1 MAHFANEHSQAP
13 WSSRLPT
20 MADLRDTTP
29 WKSAPSAQKRLNQY
43 ETVIIKPQT
52 GIDLR
57 QVPQTELGLAVITTA
72 KLTTAERGET
82 YIKVR
87 NQQNLIAV
95 DTYKPSAR
103 DKILLI
109 ESLPIQGRD
118 HATRTYL
125 AMNRD
130 HARGVV
136 HGVQGWSNERLLENI
151 GCNGRKLISAHT
163 IGNSNTA
170 LLTFEGLYPPK
181 YVTINWVVTR
191 VYPYRPRSLI
201 CGTCLSI
208 GHKSEVCP
216 QKNHLKCCQKCSKE
230 FPPDTEIDGNHQCT
244 PYCKNCDEDHSPLDP
259 SCPARVYADEQHNQG
274 ILYRKKRQLLAS
286 RPMPRRPN
294 ARAPPQSRHYL
305 EIANR
310 YAVLE
315 NEYPMLPQKQEE
327 TNPPGT
333 DRNAGQD
340 RPRRPPTQ
348 KPTHTP
354 GDKLPRTNRRPRARA
369 RSLSLPRRSD
379 PFLPPQD
386 DPKSTFTKTQSYREA
401 LIKARKNPTICNQ
414 ARAIAMGIQ
423 QRHTQTPKPLI
434 APPSRNEQH
443 SMNQESME
451 EADSEANGDLN
462 IPGYQK
468 FTQPSICVTPRKNK
482 KLQPPNTAIAP
493 ITTTAT
499 YVAKQIPSNQINT
512 DHLNDQNQ
520 EIVGIECQ
528 PPNQSQPITL
538 FNVYWRPNT
547 KIAKTQWIRDLAQ
560 KTKGHRVI
568 IAGDFNSHH
577 PLWGYENTN
586 HNGNTLHNQTAQ
598 HKFHLINDVTATTR
612 IGNSVEKDTS
622 PDLCWS
628 NNPTGITWSN
638 TEETL
643 GSDHYILQIEVA
655 QPTTNRKKSDK
666 SKHNLPKATITK
678 WEKVRS
684 DLEKNEPPDN
694 FSAWVK
700 DIAESIKKHTA
711 TPTKTE
717 ESPSIDRHLLNLW
730 DTRHKLVKKWKK
742 KKTNR
747 NLKKVIQKITEEAE
761 NYAQKIA
768 DDQWIEL
775 CNGFNGQ
782 LHTARVWNILNALLD
797 KKKPKHSLEKIKL
810 KQGYTNEELATKLHT
825 LFYPYS
831 APYNPGPGQTALT
844 DDTRITET
852 QEGSDSPFSKNELLT
867 ALYSIKRNTT
877 PGPDSITY
885 TMLKNLPKN
894 YIDALLNQ
902 INQAWESGNIPHEW
916 KTAEVIPIPK
926 PGKTPTEITNLRPIS
941 LTSCVGKLMEKM
953 VLRRLEWHLH
963 NQGTFHQTM
972 TGFRRHVSTQ
982 DTMLRIKQDV
992 YDYPSTAQTRTII
1005 GIDIR
1010 KAFDNVS
1017 HQAIF
1022 DKIAEISPGKRLEAY
1037 IRSFLS
1043 NRTIRIKIGEYKS
1056 EERVITTGVPQG
1068 AILSPTLFNIAMK
1081 DLPHKLHD
1089 ITDLQ
1094 SAVYADDITLWCC
1107 SGSPAQQEQTL
1118 QEGLDAVHNYIH
1130 TLGLSCAPEKTEYVV
1145 VLNSNQPQAEK
1156 TRDLIQLNLSGH
1168 AIPRRKKIRILGF
1181 WLDQNGKAHDWVH
1194 KTLVQ
1199 IHQITHM
1206 ISRVTRK
1213 RHGLKEHEIKKIIE
1227 AFIISRVMYGL
1238 PYYSLTKTQLS
1249 KIEISIRKAI
1259 RIALGVP
1266 KFTPLHLLQA
1276 TGLMNTLEEKTEIH
1290 KIGQIQRLQ
1299 TSQHG
1304 RKILQALGYDITS
1317 LPPIPPKPPPWD
1329 TIPNIMVRPI
1339 PKNMD
1344 PERHQERRQER
1355 VHMLSKRPEPTNCIY
1370 TDAVYLHHTQ
1380 EGATATAG
1388 PTKTTKR
1395 KHREAPSPTS
1405 LEVQAIAEAI
1415 QENAQLQNITIRS
1428 DSQGA
1433 LRTFRENNLPPHI
1446 KTNLSKIMK
1455 DHPDLRVTLEWV
1467 PGHTG
1472 IEGNELAHQL
1482 AREAITEPG
1491 PSTPWPQ
1498 TYDPYIHR
1506 KTLHTNRTNTLLEWR
1521 ENRTTLPSPSQFLTR
1536 LHSTLVRRAQTGTLL
1551 TPHITHHLLGREVQP
1566 GVVSLRQAGSTRP
1579 IAGPQATS
1587 KYGR

>member
-29 WKSAPSAQKRLNQY
+29 WKSTPSAQKRLNQY

-57 QVPQTELGLAVITTA
+57 QVPHTELGLAVITTA

-95 DTYKPSAR
+95 DTYKQSAR

-125 AMNRD
+125 AMNKD

-170 LLTFEGLYPPK
+170 LLTFEGPYPPK

-315 NEYPMLPQKQEE
+315 DEYPMLPQKQEQ

-348 KPTHTP
+348 KPTHTL

-379 PFLPPQD
+379 PFHPPQD

-434 APPSRNEQH
+434 APPSRNEHH

-482 KLQPPNTAIAP
+482 KLQPPNKAIAP

-538 FNVYWRPNT
+538 FNVHWRPNT

-560 KTKGHRVI
+560 KTKGHRII

-598 HKFHLINDVTATTR
+598 HKFHLINNVTATTR

-666 SKHNLPKATITK
+666 SKQNLPKATITK
-678 WEKVRS
+678 WEKIRS

-694 FSAWVK
+694 FGAWVK

-782 LHTARVWNILNALLD
+782 LHTARVWSILNALLD

-831 APYNPGPGQTALT
+831 VPYNPGPGQTALT

-852 QEGSDSPFSKNELLT
+852 
-867 ALYSIKRNTT
+867 
-877 PGPDSITY
+877 
-885 TMLKNLPKN
+885 
-894 YIDALLNQ
+894 
-902 INQAWESGNIPHEW
+902 
-916 KTAEVIPIPK
+916 
-926 PGKTPTEITNLRPIS
+926 
-941 LTSCVGKLMEKM
+941 
-953 VLRRLEWHLH
+953 
-963 NQGTFHQTM
+963 
-972 TGFRRHVSTQ
+972 
-982 DTMLRIKQDV
+982 
-992 YDYPSTAQTRTII
+992 
-1005 GIDIR
+1005 
-1010 KAFDNVS
+1010 
-1017 HQAIF
+1017 
-1022 DKIAEISPGKRLEAY
+1022 
-1037 IRSFLS
+1037 
-1043 NRTIRIKIGEYKS
+1043 
-1056 EERVITTGVPQG
+1056 
-1068 AILSPTLFNIAMK
+1068 
-1081 DLPHKLHD
+1081 
-1089 ITDLQ
+1089 
-1094 SAVYADDITLWCC
+1094 
-1107 SGSPAQQEQTL
+1107 
-1118 QEGLDAVHNYIH
+1118 
-1130 TLGLSCAPEKTEYVV
+1130 
-1145 VLNSNQPQAEK
+1145 
-1156 TRDLIQLNLSGH
+1156 
-1168 AIPRRKKIRILGF
+1168 
-1181 WLDQNGKAHDWVH
+1181 
-1194 KTLVQ
+1194 
-1199 IHQITHM
+1199 
-1206 ISRVTRK
+1206 
-1213 RHGLKEHEIKKIIE
+1213 
-1227 AFIISRVMYGL
+1227 
-1238 PYYSLTKTQLS
+1238 
-1249 KIEISIRKAI
+1249 
-1259 RIALGVP
+1259 
-1266 KFTPLHLLQA
+1266 
-1276 TGLMNTLEEKTEIH
+1276 
-1290 KIGQIQRLQ
+1290 
-1299 TSQHG
+1299 
-1304 RKILQALGYDITS
+1304 
-1317 LPPIPPKPPPWD
+1317 
-1329 TIPNIMVRPI
+1329 
-1339 PKNMD
+1339 
-1344 PERHQERRQER
+1344 
-1355 VHMLSKRPEPTNCIY
+1355 
-1370 TDAVYLHHTQ
+1370 
-1380 EGATATAG
+1380 
-1388 PTKTTKR
+1388 
-1395 KHREAPSPTS
+1395 
-1405 LEVQAIAEAI
+1405 
-1415 QENAQLQNITIRS
+1415 
-1428 DSQGA
+1428 
-1433 LRTFRENNLPPHI
+1433 
-1446 KTNLSKIMK
+1446 
-1455 DHPDLRVTLEWV
+1455 
-1467 PGHTG
+1467 
-1472 IEGNELAHQL
+1472 
-1482 AREAITEPG
+1482 
-1491 PSTPWPQ
+1491 
-1498 TYDPYIHR
+1498 
-1506 KTLHTNRTNTLLEWR
+1506 
-1521 ENRTTLPSPSQFLTR
+1521 
-1536 LHSTLVRRAQTGTLL
+1536 
-1551 TPHITHHLLGREVQP
+1551 
-1566 GVVSLRQAGSTRP
+1566 
-1579 IAGPQATS
+1579 
-1587 KYGR
+1587 